1 MDFGVLM
8 FVTEYSLS
16 EVDLAREAE
25 DLGFDMVLLPEHTHI
40 PVSRKSPWPGG
51 TELPREY
58 SHSFDPIVALAAAAA
73 VTSRIR
79 LGTGVTLVIEHD
91 PIVLAKQVATIDQLS
106 HGRFLLGVG
115 GGWNREEMEN
125 HGTDPRQRFAIL
137 RERVLAM
144 KEIWTQDEA
153 EYHGQHVSFDPI
165 WSWPKPVQKPHPPV
179 WVGGN
184 GTETLE
190 RVIEYGDGWMP
201 IPARGGPP
209 LPERIAELNRLA
221 AEAGRAPIPTIACL
235 APPRANAIEEYQAAG
250 MVGAIFGLPATSPE
264 DARAM
269 MARCAGVMR
278 SFR

>member
-1 MDFGVLM
+1 VDFGVLM

-16 EVDLAREAE
+16 AVDFAREAE
-25 DLGFDMVLLPEHTHI
+25 ELGFDMVLLPEHTHI
-40 PVSRKSPWPGG
+40 PVSRRSPWPGG

-73 VTSRIR
+73 VTSRIK

-106 HGRFLLGVG
+106 NGRFMLGVG

-144 KEIWTQDEA
+144 REIWTKDEA
-153 EYHGQHVSFDPI
+153 EYHGEHVNFDPI
-165 WSWPKPVQKPHPPV
+165 WSWPKPVQRPHPPV

-184 GTETLE
+184 GAKTLE
-190 RVIEYGDGWMP
+190 RIIEYGDGWMP

-209 LPERIAELNRLA
+209 LAERISELGRM
-221 AEAGRAPIPTIACL
+221 AEAAGRPPIPTITCL
-235 APPRANAIEEYQAAG
+235 APPSARVIEEHQQAGA
-250 MVGAIFGLPATSPE
+250 VGAIFGVPATSPG
-264 DARAM
+264 DARRM
-269 MARCAGVMR
+269 MARCAEVMR